1 METIGKLMVQS
12 FAVMPFDENCYVVY
26 DDTREGVVI
35 DPGGM
40 ADEILSFIRKTELS
54 IKAVLNTHGHC
65 DHIGADDAI
74 RDETKAPLYI
84 HKEDAPM
91 LGDAKLNLS
100 AFMGFRAIARPAEHL
115 LSEGDEISFGQSKL
129 EVLHTPGHSK
139 GGVCFVGD
147 GVAFTGDTL
156 FAGSIGR
163 SDFPGGSEVELIGNI
178 RKRLLVL
185 PDDTKV
191 YAGHGPSS
199 EIAWEREHN
208 PFLQWWRNAEKI

>member
-1 METIGKLMVQS
+1 MGTLTIRS
-12 FAVMPFDENCYVVY
+12 FAVMPFDENCYVVS
-26 DDTREGVVI
+26 DDTGEGVVI

-40 ADEILSFIRKTELS
+40 ESTILAYIREAKLS

-74 RDETKAPLYI
+74 RDATEAPLYI

-91 LGDAKLNLS
+91 LGDVKMNLS
-100 AFMGFRAIARPAEHL
+100 AFMGFRALARPAEHL
-115 LSEGDEISFGQSKL
+115 LSEGDMISFGNSKL

-147 GVAFTGDTL
+147 GVVFTGDTL

-178 RKRLLVL
+178 KKRLLVL
-185 PDDTKV
+185 PDDMKV
-191 YAGHGPSS
+191 YSGHGPAS
-199 EIAWEREHN
+199 EIGWERMRN
-208 PFLQWWRNAEKI
+208 PYLQW

>member
-1 METIGKLMVQS
+1 METIGKFMIQS

-26 DDTREGVVI
+26 DDTHEGVVI

-40 ADEILSFIRKTELS
+40 ADEILSYIRETGLS

-74 RDETKAPLYI
+74 RDATKAPLYI

-91 LGDAKLNLS
+91 LGDVKLNLS
-100 AFMGFRAIARPAEHL
+100 AFMGFRALARPAEHL

-178 RKRLLVL
+178 KKRLLVL
-185 PDDTKV
+185 PDETKV
-191 YAGHGPSS
+191 YSGHGPSS
-199 EIAWEREHN
+199 EIAWERAHN
-208 PFLQWWRNAEKI
+208 PFLQW

>member
-1 METIGKLMVQS
+1 METTGKLTVQS
-12 FAVMPFDENCYVVY
+12 FAVMPFDENCYVVF
-26 DDTREGVVI
+26 DETREGVVI

-40 ADEILSFIRKTELS
+40 ADEILSYIREAKLS
-54 IKAVLNTHGHC
+54 IQAVLNTHGHC

-74 RDETKAPLYI
+74 RDATGAPLCI

-91 LGDAKLNLS
+91 LSDAKLNLS
-100 AFMGFRAIARPAEHL
+100 AFMGFRAFARSADRL
-115 LSEGDEISFGQSKL
+115 LSKGDEISFGRSKL
-129 EVLHTPGHSK
+129 QVLHTPGHSK

-163 SDFPGGSEVELIGNI
+163 SDFPGGSEIELIGNI
-178 RKRLLVL
+178 KKQLLVL

-199 EIAWEREHN
+199 DIGWERTHN
-208 PFLQWWRNAEKI
+208 PFLQW